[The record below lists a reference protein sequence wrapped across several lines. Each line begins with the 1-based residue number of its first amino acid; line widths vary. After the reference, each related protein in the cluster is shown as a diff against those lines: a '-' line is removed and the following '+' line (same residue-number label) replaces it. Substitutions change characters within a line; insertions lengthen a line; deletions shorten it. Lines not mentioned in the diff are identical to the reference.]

1 MNHVS
6 RVLVLATALVLA
18 LAACAPTD
26 LGIGPEVTGT
36 VIGYDGPEADVVVYA
51 FTNDPEADGTVVLGT
66 GTVAGEQIRFSLK
79 PAPASALMP
88 AVADDVEAS
97 DPEAGIAVAFVVLA
111 DGSGEFQLGR
121 YANPDAPQVG
131 DALGFLMYADRQVT
145 FTAIGQHAYE
155 ARSGSVTLR
164 EGWNVVTQTLAGADE
179 LDRPFFE
186 LGGGNINSFDW
197 YFREAL
203 F

>member
-79 PAPASALMP
+79 PAPESALMP

-97 DPEAGIAVAFVVLA
+97 DPEAGIAVAFVVL
-111 DGSGEFQLGR
+111 EIGR
-121 YANPDAPQVG
+121 ASCRERVEGAVVG
-131 DALGFLMYADRQVT
+131 AH
-145 FTAIGQHAYE
+145 IE
-155 ARSGSVTLR
+155 ARNATR
-164 EGWNVVTQTLAGADE
+164 A
-179 LDRPFFE
+179 R
-186 LGGGNINSFDW
+186 
-197 YFREAL
+197 
-203 F
+203 